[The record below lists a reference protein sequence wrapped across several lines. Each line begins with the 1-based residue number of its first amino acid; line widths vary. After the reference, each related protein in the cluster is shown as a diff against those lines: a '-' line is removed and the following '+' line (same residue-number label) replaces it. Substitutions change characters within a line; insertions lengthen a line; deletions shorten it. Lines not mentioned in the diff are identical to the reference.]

1 MPTLPDTPSELRWM
15 LARRMGAAAV
25 AIGLAAGG
33 ASYLIESYRA
43 EQGALEL
50 AIEGAKHFESPAMQ
64 LAISAESSTDHGDL
78 NRLLDRTRFIGI
90 RIFGKDKKLI
100 YESWEDV
107 PGVLIEAS
115 KSKQHEWPGR
125 GRSHTSWIE
134 ASDERLIQVVLPLF
148 GADGELAGYLEGINR
163 LDRKTLETQRI
174 QIRSGALTAAIT
186 VLLTAIFLYPLL
198 LAMLQRSVG
207 LSRRLLDS
215 NLSLMRSL
223 GNAIAKRDSDTD
235 AHNYR
240 VTYYAVA
247 LAEAIGLPTREI
259 SDLVAGAFLHDVG
272 KIGIPDSILLK
283 PGKLTDV
290 EFQIMK
296 THVVLGIEIVAD
308 NQWLTGAA
316 CTIRHHHER
325 FDGSGYPDGLVGDAI
340 PRVARIF
347 AVVDVFDAL
356 TSERPYKKPMGLAE
370 ALSIIEHESG
380 QHFDPDVVA
389 SFKGIAAS
397 LYDKIAC
404 ANGHDLRQEM
414 REVLG
419 RYFNTKTPLK

>member
-1 MPTLPDTPSELRWM
+1 M
-15 LARRMGAAAV
+15 LSRRMGAAAV

-33 ASYLIESYRA
+33 VSYLVESYRA
-43 EQGALEL
+43 EQGALVL
-50 AIEGAKHFESPAMQ
+50 AIEGARHFESPAMQ

-78 NRLLDRTRFIGI
+78 NRLLDRTRFIGV
-90 RIFGKDKKLI
+90 RIFGKDKRLI

-148 GADGELAGYLEGINR
+148 GADGELAGYLEGVNR
-163 LDRKTLETQRI
+163 LNRNTLETQRI
-174 QIRSGALTAAIT
+174 QIRSGALTAAII

-198 LAMLQRSVG
+198 LAMLQRSAG
-207 LSRRLLDS
+207 LSRSLLDS

-240 VTYYAVA
+240 VTFYAVA
-247 LAEAIGLPTREI
+247 LAEAMELPRREI
-259 SDLVAGAFLHDVG
+259 ADLVAGAFLHDVG

-283 PGKLTDV
+283 PGKLTDD
-290 EFQIMK
+290 EFRIMK
-296 THVVLGIEIVAD
+296 THALLGIEIVAD
-308 NQWLTGAA
+308 NQWLVGALS
-316 CTIRHHHER
+316 TIRHHHER
-325 FDGSGYPDGLVGDAI
+325 FDGKGYPDGLAGELI
-340 PRVARIF
+340 PRIARIF

-356 TSERPYKKPMGLAE
+356 TSKRPYKKPMALAE
-370 ALSIIEHESG
+370 ALSIIESDSG
-380 QHFDPDVVA
+380 RHFDSEVVA
-389 SFKGIAAS
+389 VFRTIATD
-397 LYDKIAC
+397 LYATTAQAENIV
-404 ANGHDLRQEM
+404 LRQKM
-414 REVLG
+414 RAMLS
-419 RYFNTKTPLK
+419 RYFKTDAAA